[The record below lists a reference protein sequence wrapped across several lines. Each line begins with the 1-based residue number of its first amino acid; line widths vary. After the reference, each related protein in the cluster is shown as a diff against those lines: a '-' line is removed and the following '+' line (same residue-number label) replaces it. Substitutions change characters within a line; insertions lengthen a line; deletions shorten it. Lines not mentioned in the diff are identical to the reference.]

1 MSVVCAG
8 EWRRTCA
15 VFAGFCASDRAWEYF
30 LPLMLS
36 SILGGPGDGTTA
48 GLLSASAALYLV
60 RTAVA
65 IVAMPLA
72 SRCCWRSTPVLA
84 CAFLAVKQ
92 ACLIASAAALW
103 SLSARGEPSFTFLI
117 DHSYKRYIHVHIVP
131 RFYMR
136 TLMQICVLVQPHGCT
151 NLVTCLLCALSYSYV
166 CTVLYI

>member
-15 VFAGFCASDRAWEYF
+15 MFAGFSASDRAWEYF

-36 SILGGPGDGTTA
+36 SILSGAGGETA

-72 SRCCWRSTPVLA
+72 SWCCWRSTPVLA
-84 CAFLAVKQ
+84 CAFLVAKQ

-103 SLSARGEPSFTFLI
+103 SLSARGEP
-117 DHSYKRYIHVHIVP
+117 
-131 RFYMR
+131 
-136 TLMQICVLVQPHGCT
+136 
-151 NLVTCLLCALSYSYV
+151 
-166 CTVLYI
+166 